1 MNVKLR
7 EDEALAMR
15 LLAETAWTHRRRLAV
30 LGGAFLALAV
40 TLAAVMSDR
49 FVSRSSLL
57 FLLGPEYAVQ
67 EPAGG
72 AGTAN
77 TTMDPDRI
85 LGTEDSI
92 LQSDDLHRAVIRAI
106 GIGRLYPDLLAP
118 PDAPHRLLAA
128 VLGVPTTIGRALGL
142 VQKKSGAADPMD
154 LASAIFAG
162 HLVTKPSK
170 EAAVIAVAF
179 SHKDPKI
186 ARDTLLCLE
195 RLFLERRRALYAP
208 GQTGTLEAQ
217 ATTARASLDTSV
229 ASLARFRAGHT
240 LPDYATQMTIALHAE
255 GDAAADQANAR
266 RAVASAEA
274 RRDIFAHAMGHLPA
288 IVSGGVDLDRD
299 TETGPVRQANEDLRS
314 AQVETLSR
322 FRPDSAYAHAIAAQ
336 TAARAGD
343 FAAEAHAPVI
353 PTAHTVRNPSFDT
366 AVEGFTGASADLASA
381 VARLAADTAEVS
393 RLQASVAALDAD
405 ARALE
410 RLTAEHDMRFDNWR
424 RLAGLAAAQDSVEGI
439 EARAVPAVR
448 VATPPSFPTH
458 PSPRRL
464 LVLVAGVALA
474 FFAPAGAALVLNAAR
489 RTVRLAG
496 EIERLG
502 VPVIGTV
509 APDDAFARLG
519 PIRPILRSAG

>member
-1 MNVKLR
+1 MNVKMR
-7 EDEALAMR
+7 DDEALAIR
-15 LLAETAWTHRRRLAV
+15 LLAETAWTHRRRLAI

-40 TLAAVMSDR
+40 TLAAVLSDR
-49 FVSRSSLL
+49 FTSRSSLL

-106 GIGRLYPDLLAP
+106 GINRLYPDLLLP
-118 PDAPHRLLAA
+118 PDAPHRLLRA
-128 VLGVPTTIGRALGL
+128 VLGVPTTIGRTLGL
-142 VQKKSGAADPMD
+142 VHKKSGAADPMD

-162 HLVTKPSK
+162 HLVTRPSR
-170 EAAVIAVAF
+170 EAAVIEVAF
-179 SHKDPKI
+179 SHKDPRI

-208 GQTGTLEAQ
+208 GQIGTLEAQ
-217 ATTARASLDTSV
+217 AAAARASLDASV

-240 LPDYATQMTIALHAE
+240 LPDYTTQMTIALHAE

-266 RAVASAEA
+266 RAVATAQA
-274 RRDIFAHAMGHLPA
+274 RRDIFARAMGHLPS

-299 TETGPVRQANEDLRS
+299 TETGPVRQAHEDLRS
-314 AQVETLSR
+314 QELETLSR
-322 FRPDSAYAHAIAAQ
+322 FRPDSAFAHAIASQ
-336 TAARAGD
+336 TAARAED
-343 FAAEAHAPVI
+343 FSAEAHGPVI
-353 PTAHTVRNPSFDT
+353 PTTHTVRNPSFDT

-381 VARLAADTAEVS
+381 IARLQADTAEVS

-410 RLTAEHDMRFDNWR
+410 RLTADRDMRFDNWR

-448 VATPPSFPTH
+448 VATPPSMPTH

-464 LVLVAGVALA
+464 LVLVAGFALA
-474 FFAPAGAALVLNAAR
+474 FAAPAGAALVLNAAR
-489 RTVRLAG
+489 RTVLLAG

-509 APDDAFARLG
+509 APDDAYARLG
-519 PIRPILRSAG
+519 PIRPILRPAR